1 MAIMRLRQLHYF
13 VLGLALLASTQ
24 TAWAESGPG
33 YDSEEVTISTSGY
46 TLAGTLL
53 LPRGARRPIPAVI
66 LITGSGAQNRD
77 SQVPI
82 PGLENYRPFK
92 QIAEL
97 LADRGMAVLRVDD
110 RGVGGST
117 GRETLMT
124 ATTSTLADDTRAQ
137 ISYLRTRAEIDAKRL
152 ALIGHSEGGSI
163 AMMIATTDPRLRAI
177 VLMAAMGK
185 TGKEVNLAQQEEALA
200 EVPGL
205 TEERK
210 AQLRAHQREILR
222 TIMEGGDTSKL
233 PPAASLPWFK
243 EFLTFDPLPLM
254 RRVRQP
260 VLILQ
265 GGLDRQ
271 VTVDQARLLEHAA
284 REGGN
289 KHVTVRVFPRLN
301 HLFLTATTG
310 AVSEYSKLPSTVVDP
325 QVLDLLGSWLA
336 VTLKA

>member
-1 MAIMRLRQLHYF
+1 MRRLLHLHYF
-13 VLGLALLASTQ
+13 VLGLAILASAQ
-24 TAWAESGPG
+24 TALAQNSQG
-33 YDSEEVTISTSGY
+33 YDSEEVTISTNGY

-53 LPRGARRPIPAVI
+53 LPRGTRRPMPAAI

-77 SQVPI
+77 SQIPL

-92 QIAEL
+92 QIAEH
-97 LADRGMAVLRVDD
+97 LASRGIAVLRVDD

-117 GRETLMT
+117 GRETYMT

-137 ISYLRTRAEIDAKRL
+137 ITYMRGRREIDPSRI

-163 AMMIATTDPRLRAI
+163 AMLIATSDTRLRTI

-200 EVPGL
+200 EMPGL
-205 TEERK
+205 TEARK
-210 AQLRAHQREILR
+210 AELRAYQREVLR

-233 PPAASLPWFK
+233 PPGADLPWFK
-243 EFLTFDPLPLM
+243 EFLSFDPLALM

-265 GGLDRQ
+265 GALDRQ
-271 VTVDQARLLEHAA
+271 VTVDHAALLEKAA

-289 KHVTVRVFPRLN
+289 KHVTVRVFPQLN
-301 HLFLTATTG
+301 HLFLPAKTG
-310 AVSEYSKLPSTVVDP
+310 SFSEYSKLPTTVVGTD
-325 QVLDLLGSWLA
+325 VLDTLGTWLA
-336 VTLKA
+336 KGLRAGK